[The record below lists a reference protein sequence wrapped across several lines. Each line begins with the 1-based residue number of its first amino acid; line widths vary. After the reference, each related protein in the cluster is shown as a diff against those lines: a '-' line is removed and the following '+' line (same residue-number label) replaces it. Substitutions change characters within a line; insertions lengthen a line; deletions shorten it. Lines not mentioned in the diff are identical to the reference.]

1 MSFFAELRRRNV
13 IRMAGLYLVG
23 AWVIVQVAE
32 TVLPA
37 FDVPAWVLRAIIIV
51 IALGFFPALIFAWIF
66 ELTPEGLKRDIEVD
80 RTQSI
85 APRTGQRMNVMIGA
99 LVAFALLYFAVE
111 KFVLAP
117 TRGALDVAASL
128 QSRQSK
134 TAVSPVAT
142 VDAKSIAVLPFE
154 NLSGDADNAYF
165 ASGMQDMILTKLSA
179 IGDLKVISRTSTEK
193 YASHPENLKTIAE
206 QLGVATILEGSVQKS
221 GNSVLINVQLIDA
234 ASDVHL
240 WAEAYPRTLD
250 NIFGVEGEVAQ
261 KVADALKAKLTAAE
275 STSIAR
281 VSTRNPA
288 AYDLFLKAEYLMEQ
302 AMESWDKATYVEADE
317 HFRKAI
323 ALDPDFA
330 LAYAKLA
337 YCQMSRH
344 WFSSGLS
351 PEELATA
358 KQSVDRALALAP
370 DLPDAYLALGYY
382 DYWGFRRY
390 DEAETAFNRTLE
402 LAPNT
407 IEAINGLAFIAR
419 RTDRVPQAVAYLER
433 VVTLAPRDARANT
446 SLGET
451 LAMLRRYADADRW
464 LVRSLTMAPADANA
478 KDQLLQVRLFGF
490 GDIAGAREVFR
501 QPPDWRIS
509 GQRRWAGD
517 VFFLINPRAYANF
530 MDRRYADALA
540 DWNDAPATSEEE
552 RLTGRMARVV
562 IKLVSGDGE
571 SVRSE
576 CTALEPSL
584 RAALAGNPDSLGLLQ
599 ELSWVQ
605 VCLGQ
610 KVQAIATAKRAVE
623 VLPLD
628 KDGYFGTYPLTG
640 LSQIAAHA
648 DAPDQAIDAL
658 RQLLALPAGTI
669 ISVTRLRLDPVWD
682 PLRKDPRFQK
692 LLITNT
698 TDDKAADP

>member
-1 MSFFAELRRRNV
+1 MSALSIFAELRRRNV

-23 AWVIVQVAE
+23 AWVVIQVAE
-32 TVLPA
+32 TLLPA
-37 FDVPAWVLRAIIIV
+37 FDIPAWVLRAIIIV
-51 IALGFFPALIFAWIF
+51 LALGFIPALIFAWVF
-66 ELTPEGLKRDIEVD
+66 ELTPEGLKRDTEVD
-80 RTQSI
+80 RERSI
-85 APRTGQRMNVMIGA
+85 APQTGQRMNYMIAGLMAVA
-99 LVAFALLYFAVE
+99 LAYFAID
-111 KFVLAP
+111 KFVVGP
-117 TRGALDVAASL
+117 TRDAINVAASL
-128 QSRQSK
+128 KSRKPDVASR
-134 TAVSPVAT
+134 APVI
-142 VDAKSIAVLPFE
+142 DAKSVAVLPFE

-165 ASGMQDMILTKLSA
+165 ASGMQDMILTKLAA

-193 YASHPENLKTIAE
+193 YASHPDNLKAIAQ

-234 ASDVHL
+234 ASDAHL

-261 KVADALKAKLTAAE
+261 KVADALKAKLTTAE

-302 AMESWDKATYVEADE
+302 AMESWDKATYLEADD

-323 ALDPDFA
+323 ALDPEFA

-337 YCQMSRH
+337 YCQLSRH

-351 PEELATA
+351 PEELAAA

-390 DEAETAFNRTLE
+390 DEAEAAFNRTLE

-407 IEAINGLAFIAR
+407 IEAINGLAFVAR

-433 VVTLAPRDARANT
+433 VVSLAPRDARANT

-464 LVRSLTMAPADANA
+464 LVRSLSMAPADANA

-490 GDIAGAREVFR
+490 GDVAGAREVFR

-517 VFFLINPRAYANF
+517 VFFLINPRAYADF
-530 MDRRYADALA
+530 MDRRYDHAMA
-540 DWNDAPATSEEE
+540 DWNDAPTATEEE
-552 RLTGRMARVV
+552 RLTGRVARVV
-562 IKLVSGDGE
+562 IRLVAGE
-571 SVRSE
+571 GGSVRSE
-576 CTALEPSL
+576 CEALEPTL
-584 RAALAGNPDSLGLLQ
+584 RIELAKTPESLGLLQ
-599 ELSWVQ
+599 QVSWVQ

-610 KVQAIATAKRAVE
+610 KAQAIATAKKAVE
-623 VLPLD
+623 VFPLE

-648 DAPDQAIDAL
+648 DALEQAVEVL
-658 RQLLALPAGTI
+658 RQLLALPSGTI
-669 ISVTRLRLDPVWD
+669 ISRTRLRLDPIWD
-682 PLRKDPRFQK
+682 PLREDPHFQA
-692 LLITNT
+692 LLAETVGNE
-698 TDDKAADP
+698 